1 MKTYFGV
8 NHHANV
14 TKGSQKFANHLI
26 NYLYNKLLA
35 KQTDADIA
43 TIVVFYVVFVQDWNK
58 GYVKWHDAFN
68 FEMSTTI
75 EMNAMSEMLTKV
87 KAPLWVGKIW
97 GVYPQGT
104 SRATALI
111 PHGRQ
116 ALITGT
122 ATEKISG
129 METLLAQIGT
139 DPDLAAL
146 KTDVQN
152 FLDIFRAASEHHS
165 KAIID
170 LKELSRDQEHLRIKT
185 TASMLHCQGSLI
197 LKYWEM
203 PEKIDLFFD
212 VSAMRNR
219 QGEVAPNVPY
229 LVSLHPS
236 EIKLIN
242 LDYTFKDIW
251 EVSNDGEKDACMFFG
266 KTSTIVEIPDDRI
279 VIPAGDS
286 VQIDLSILD
295 PEQRFAYAAN
305 LSSEDDGELLFVLLP
320 TA

>member
-1 MKTYFGV
+1 
-8 NHHANV
+8 
-14 TKGSQKFANHLI
+14 
-26 NYLYNKLLA
+26 
-35 KQTDADIA
+35 
-43 TIVVFYVVFVQDWNK
+43 
-58 GYVKWHDAFN
+58 
-68 FEMSTTI
+68 
-75 EMNAMSEMLTKV
+75 MSEMLTKV

-185 TASMLHCQGSLI
+185 TASMLRCQGSLI